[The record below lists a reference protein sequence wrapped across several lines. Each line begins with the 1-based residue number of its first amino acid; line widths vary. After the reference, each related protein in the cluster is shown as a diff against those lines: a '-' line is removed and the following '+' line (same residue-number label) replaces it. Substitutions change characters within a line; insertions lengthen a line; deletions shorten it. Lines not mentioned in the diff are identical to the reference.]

1 MINFMCFRRSCTFLS
16 LFIALL
22 LVISGGSSLSAQGAK
37 DIRTAVIKIVSKNWP
52 AYNSQYI
59 EYRMNFPMNGGAI
72 SGTGKE
78 TYHFLV
84 PVEFDSNAQAT
95 KHEKRQQ
102 TYTYR
107 LEGTFSGGDGGA
119 VNGRIIPEDKVT
131 EHNQGGPFSGKLWAN
146 GKGVITVGDSKF
158 DVTFTPFGECCNKD
172 LNSYSDKIQEMLELE
187 LLRIATP
194 YLHKKLVTI
203 METSMRLGY
212 KMTERAAKAGK
223 TMYSAARVKFNK
235 FAAGR
240 VSLPPMKL
248 DPAFAKKVEDAFNVA
263 LKQRNSGLVSS
274 LIDGIV
280 TNMDKCYELLKVA
293 EAASSG
299 AYAEASY
306 TAAAAAVGAYSNL
319 AGLVVAFGEA
329 AKADWDGFCETN
341 YESEFRRFYKRIYFE
356 DSSLPSEK
364 IGRAGAQGRLKE
376 FMDECMEWLSAGG
389 GHGAQLR
396 KMLMDFAYYK
406 LGLSKNRSDF
416 EVVEKKG
423 KLVMATREDA
433 TVLAALFQAYE
444 QVFLM
449 DLEAERARKLSVKR
463 YLEDKRQINSIMVA
477 LDKAERG
484 NFSEVWPKAEYNKIF
499 CEMYHRL
506 EKEGKLKEAGK

>member
-1 MINFMCFRRSCTFLS
+1 MTNFLRCRLNGFYVFLLS
-16 LFIALL
+16 ALL
-22 LVISGGSSLSAQGAK
+22 LVISGGGSLWAQSTN
-37 DIRTAVIKIVSKNWP
+37 DMRTAVISIVSKNWP
-52 AYNSQYI
+52 EYNSQNI
-59 EYRMNFPMNGGAI
+59 EYRMNFPMNGGKI

-107 LEGTFSGGDGGA
+107 LEGNFQGGDGGA
-119 VNGRIIPEDKVT
+119 VNGRIIPEGKVT

-146 GKGVITVGDSKF
+146 GKGVITVGDHKF

-172 LNSYSDKIQEMLELE
+172 LNSYSKKVREVLLLE

-194 YLHKKLVTI
+194 YLQKKLVTI
-203 METSMRLGY
+203 METSMRIGY
-212 KMTERAAKAGK
+212 KMTERAARAGK

-240 VSLPPMKL
+240 VSLPPVNL
-248 DPAFAKKVEDAFNVA
+248 DSKFLKKIEDAFSVVSKKRD
-263 LKQRNSGLVSS
+263 LVMVSS

-306 TAAAAAVGAYSNL
+306 AAAAAAVGAYSNL
-319 AGLVVAFGEA
+319 AGLVIAFGEA

-356 DSSLPSEK
+356 DGSLPSEK

-376 FMDECMEWLSAGG
+376 FMEECMEWLSAGG

-423 KLVMATREDA
+423 KLVMASREDA
-433 TVLAALFQAYE
+433 AVLAALFQAYE

-484 NFSEVWPKAEYNKIF
+484 NFSEVWPKAEYNRIF